1 MMKVAFFTGL
11 RALEVLERPRPVLER
26 PGDVLVRIDTL
37 GVCGSDIHYY
47 TAGRIGGQVI
57 EHPATLGHECAGTV
71 AEVGTGVDRL
81 AKGQRVAI
89 ELNGQVVAKKDHEN
103 TAVKHDD
110 KIEIVT
116 LIGGG

>member
-1 MMKVAFFTGL
+1 MNMMKVAFFTGL

-26 PGDVLVRIDTL
+26 PGDVLVRVDTL

-57 EHPATLGHECAGTV
+57 EYPATLGHECAGTV
-71 AEVGTGVDRL
+71 VEVGAGVDRL

-89 ELNGQVVAKKDHEN
+89 DPAISCGDCDQCRAGRAHTCRD
-103 TAVKHDD
+103 
-110 KIEIVT
+110 
-116 LIGGG
+116 